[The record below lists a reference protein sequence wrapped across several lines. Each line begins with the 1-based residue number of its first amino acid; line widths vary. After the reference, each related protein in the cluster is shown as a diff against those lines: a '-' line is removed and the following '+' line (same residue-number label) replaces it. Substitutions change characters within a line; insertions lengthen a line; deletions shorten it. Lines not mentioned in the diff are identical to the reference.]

1 MTKPHTYESIELG
14 DFALEDGRTLE
25 AAHVGCACWGAPAE
39 AAERVVVLPSYYS
52 GIALSYRPW
61 VGNAGLFNPETCCV
75 IAFDQF
81 GSGKSSKPSD
91 GCGLAAWPA
100 PTLSDNIR
108 AQKRALA
115 TLGIDRVDLVA
126 GWSMGGMQA
135 FVWHALFPDAIGA
148 ALAICAT
155 PAPSA
160 VNRVFLEG
168 IRAVLVGKP
177 GTADLAAFD
186 ALPADELAHRLSAF
200 GAVYAGWAYSDE
212 FFLSGAYRQFGYE
225 SPETVLDG
233 WARDHVAMNAADLA
247 AQLDAWL
254 HANVPERAT
263 ADAGANAD
271 NPPLVAMPSRTD
283 RYFLTETLEDARD
296 DFPGMEIVEIDSDL
310 GHIAGRPGI
319 REAETEHIKAQVD
332 KLFSRIAPRHPEG
345 IP

>member
-1 MTKPHTYESIELG
+1 MTKLRTYESIELD
-14 DFALEDGRTLE
+14 DFELENGRTLE
-25 AAHVGCACWGAPAE
+25 SARVGCALWGAPAS

-52 GIALSYRPW
+52 GNALSYAPW
-61 VGNAGLFNPETCCV
+61 VGDTGLFDPATCCI

-81 GSGKSSKPSD
+81 GAGKSSKPSD
-91 GCGLAAWPA
+91 GGGLSAWPCPSLA
-100 PTLSDNIR
+100 DDAR
-108 AQKRALA
+108 AQRRALA
-115 TLGIDRVDLVA
+115 RMGIDRIDLVA

-135 FVWHALFPDAIGA
+135 FVWHALFPDAVGG
-148 ALAICAT
+148 ALAVCAT

-254 HANVPERAT
+254 HANVPERAA